1 MDLDFLLDRY
11 KWELERREKLTA
23 AVAFPTTILV
33 FLGGLLAA
41 MARGFTYER
50 DWQTACL
57 SAGLLVALVVA
68 SNCLYCLTRAY
79 HGSTYHYL
87 PRLNELEN
95 AFVDAIDQN
104 PSDGEQE
111 FDGIFRE
118 RIIDATDD
126 NARASDTWQAY
137 LDRANFRLILFVIAT
152 AFCGVLYVLDQIA
165 QR

>member
-1 MDLDFLLDRY
+1 
-11 KWELERREKLTA
+11 
-23 AVAFPTTILV
+23 
-33 FLGGLLAA
+33 

-68 SNCLYCLTRAY
+68 SNCLYCLTRTY

-95 AFVDAIDQN
+95 AFADAIDQN
-104 PSDGEQE
+104 PSAGEQE

-126 NARASDTWQAY
+126 NARANDTRQAY